1 MTHPRS
7 RSARASRVEPG
18 RPAPCPSR
26 TPGTRGQDRLGEEGV
41 LTLPCP
47 HTAAVICRS
56 WDEAPFIRA
65 GCLRLTSLLDGRKRG
80 CRKPGCTRGLPSA
93 PPPPSSREGCQLLE
107 GHPSLGHRSE
117 ALARGVPRNVALSQA
132 LPPLGRG
139 PPCPA
144 GARPMSRAAAWHV
157 RASLGQNKGLGRSG
171 AAGVFGPGVAFSRAL
186 FVTGAGRA

>member
-93 PPPPSSREGCQLLE
+93 PPPPPELQGRVPAPGRPSQL
-107 GHPSLGHRSE
+107 GTQIRGSGSGGPS
-117 ALARGVPRNVALSQA
+117 QC
-132 LPPLGRG
+132 G
-139 PPCPA
+139 PKPGSAP
-144 GARPMSRAAAWHV
+144 
-157 RASLGQNKGLGRSG
+157 
-171 AAGVFGPGVAFSRAL
+171 FGPGDPRAQL
-186 FVTGAGRA
+186 ERGPCRGRLRGT